1 MITSFTDRLTDCTLL
16 RYIAESHSLYDFQNE
31 TSYTVAW
38 WMILRRGLGMKVRSG
53 GEKLLFNALNESN
66 KTNFSYRM
74 EITLFLF
81 PPPPP
86 YFCENVFNGNNCW
99 RLNVV
104 GNGIYI
110 RKKFR
115 GVQKWPRIELFFDD
129 KFWSITIQAFEK
141 VFFEYLEKSIIIIV
155 KQNEWEDDEGK
166 TKIN

>member
-1 MITSFTDRLTDCTLL
+1 
-16 RYIAESHSLYDFQNE
+16 
-31 TSYTVAW
+31 
-38 WMILRRGLGMKVRSG
+38 MKVRSG

-81 PPPPP
+81 SPP

-115 GVQKWPRIELFFDD
+115 GAKMTSNR
-129 KFWSITIQAFEK
+129 TIF
-141 VFFEYLEKSIIIIV
+141 
-155 KQNEWEDDEGK
+155 
-166 TKIN
+166 